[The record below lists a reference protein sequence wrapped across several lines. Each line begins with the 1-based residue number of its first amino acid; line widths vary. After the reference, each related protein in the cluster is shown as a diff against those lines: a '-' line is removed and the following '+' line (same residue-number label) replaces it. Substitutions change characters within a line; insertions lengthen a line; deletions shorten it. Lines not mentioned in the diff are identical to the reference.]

1 MSRLLLWRSEVTNHC
16 HFDFFELHSDPC
28 TSNSIK
34 REESGCKI
42 WQLHWNFKYFT
53 KLQSKIDEMFPFQ
66 FWWQSQ
72 SKQRIK
78 GTAVMSKSA
87 SSMMLCSSFYQNTIL
102 LISLLSL
109 HCSRFVCLC
118 YPGPVIKNTYSGY
131 LNQLWH
137 NPIKNCFC
145 CLASKG
151 KDSCKASMVIFNL

>member
-1 MSRLLLWRSEVTNHC
+1 MSRLLLWRSEVTNHY

-78 GTAVMSKSA
+78 GTAVVSKSA

-102 LISLLSL
+102 LISLLSPL
-109 HCSRFVCLC
+109 FPFCLFVLPRTCDQEYLQRISK
-118 YPGPVIKNTYSGY
+118 PVMAQPNKELFLLPS
-131 LNQLWH
+131 
-137 NPIKNCFC
+137 
-145 CLASKG
+145 
-151 KDSCKASMVIFNL
+151 